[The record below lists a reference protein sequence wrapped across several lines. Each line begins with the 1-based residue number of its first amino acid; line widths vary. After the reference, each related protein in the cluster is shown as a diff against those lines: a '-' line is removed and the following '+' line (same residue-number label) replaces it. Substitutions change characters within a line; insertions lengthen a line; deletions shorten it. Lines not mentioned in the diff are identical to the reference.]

1 VKYETTEGDEFMK
14 DVENQPVAY
23 PEEPSAPL
31 SELPE
36 IETYLMTAEELE
48 SYMSHRPASGE
59 WEI

>member
-1 VKYETTEGDEFMK
+1 MK
-14 DVENQPVAY
+14 DVENQPVVY

-48 SYMSHRPASGE
+48 SYMIHRPASGE